1 MSITQTFTV
10 KGMTCG
16 HCVNSVT
23 EEVSEISGVY
33 DVVVNLENASLTFS
47 TEAEISRE
55 AVESAVS
62 EAGFSLAE

>member
-1 MSITQTFTV
+1 
-10 KGMTCG
+10 
-16 HCVNSVT
+16 
-23 EEVSEISGVY
+23 
-33 DVVVNLENASLTFS
+33 LTFS